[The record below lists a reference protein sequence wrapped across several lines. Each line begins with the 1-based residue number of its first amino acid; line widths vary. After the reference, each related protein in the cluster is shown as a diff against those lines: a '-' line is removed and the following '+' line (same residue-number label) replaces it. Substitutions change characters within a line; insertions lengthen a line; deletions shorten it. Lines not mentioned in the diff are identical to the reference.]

1 MLCAQVCMGGKI
13 RVSLKRKKE
22 GRKERKKKRKKERM
36 VEETNNREGR
46 NGDDPVRGWK
56 LAI

>member
-13 RVSLKRKKE
+13 RVSLKR
-22 GRKERKKKRKKERM
+22 RKERKKEMM